1 MDTAIWVTG
10 NVGSEVELKEYREGV
25 TFASFR
31 LACTPRMWRG
41 GQWGDDETTW
51 LGVVCSRAL
60 ALNVKSSI
68 GKGDPVVVV
77 GRLRTER
84 WTDPDGGRHERLKL
98 EAQAVGHDLTRGT
111 AAFRKAPRA
120 VTEDQEVNLGEL
132 MVATEAQ
139 DDPEAAAGV
148 AAVAKADAA

>member
-10 NVGSEVELKEYREGV
+10 NVGSDVELKEFREGV

-31 LACTPRMWRG
+31 LACTPRLWRG

-51 LGVVCSRAL
+51 LGVVCTRAL
-60 ALNVKSSI
+60 ALNVRSSL

-84 WTDPDGGRHERLKL
+84 WTDADGGRHERLKL

-111 AAFRKAPRA
+111 SVFRRAPK
-120 VTEDQEVNLGEL
+120 VVNEEQQVNLGEL
-132 MVATEAQ
+132 MVAAEAR

-148 AAVAKADAA
+148 PAVTPAA

>member
-1 MDTAIWVTG
+1 MEAVVWITG

-25 TFASFR
+25 TYASFR
-31 LACTPRMWRG
+31 LACTPRLWRG

-51 LGVVCSRAL
+51 LGVVCTKTL

-84 WTDPDGGRHERLKL
+84 WTDPQGARHERLRL
-98 EAQAVGHDLTRGT
+98 DAQSVGHDLSRGT
-111 AAFRKAPRA
+111 SEFRRSAKAVPD
-120 VTEDQEVNLGEL
+120 DQEVNLAEL
-132 MVATEAQ
+132 ILATEEQAFEGV
-139 DDPEAAAGV
+139 DGPDPRVGAA
-148 AAVAKADAA
+148 

>member
-31 LACTPRMWRG
+31 LACTPRMWRA

-68 GKGDPVVVV
+68 SKGDPVMVV

-84 WTDPDGGRHERLKL
+84 WTDGDGGRHERLKL

-120 VTEDQEVNLGEL
+120 VAEDQEVNLGEL

-148 AAVAKADAA
+148 PAVAKADAA

>member
-1 MDTAIWVTG
+1 MDAAIWITG

-25 TFASFR
+25 TYASFR
-31 LACTPRMWRG
+31 LACTPRLWRG

-51 LGVVCSRAL
+51 LGVVCSKGL

-84 WTDPDGGRHERLKL
+84 WTDAQGVRHERLKL
-98 EAQAVGHDLTRGT
+98 DAQSVGHDLSRGT
-111 AAFRKAPRA
+111 SVFRKSPKA
-120 VTEDQEVNLGEL
+120 VPDEQEVNLGEL
-132 MVATEAQ
+132 IVATEEQ
-139 DDPEAAAGV
+139 PDDEEATAAAD
-148 AAVAKADAA
+148 ADAA